1 MYTWMKLRALEYL
14 CWTAG
19 LGLLLT
25 FAGGKAFG
33 EYERQQAIAAFAGA
47 KSALSASATGGTRPA
62 GQPGAGTPSWVLTP
76 AAPDR
81 ADWSPARIR
90 KHAEAQ
96 ADPLLP
102 VALLRIPRVALEV
115 PVYPDVGER
124 NLNRGAG
131 LVDAASAADSDGN
144 IAIAAHRDG
153 YFRAL
158 SRVRLGDVVELDSMS
173 GQRRYRIDAL
183 SVVDPHDLSPL
194 QATAGPALT
203 LVTCYPFWFVGNAPQ
218 RYIVRAVAVQ

>member
-1 MYTWMKLRALEYL
+1 MTWRALEYL

-19 LGLLLT
+19 IGLLLA
-25 FAGGKAFG
+25 FAGGRAFG
-33 EYERQQAIAAFAGA
+33 EYERQQAFAAFAEA
-47 KSALSASATGGTRPA
+47 KSALPASATGAPRAAAEPDAGPA
-62 GQPGAGTPSWVLTP
+62 SWEMTP

-90 KHAEAQ
+90 QHAEAQ

-115 PVYPDVGER
+115 PVYPDLGER

-131 LVDAASAADSDGN
+131 LVNAASVADSEGN

-158 SRVRLGDVVELDSMS
+158 SRVRLGDLVELESIS
-173 GQRRYRIDAL
+173 GPRQYRIESL
-183 SVVDPHDLSPL
+183 RIVDPHDLSPL